1 MLPQSKCQTQKDRS
15 LISKTLC
22 GQYRRTTEW
31 VCMSVMENCSF
42 RKKAIGANWLVY
54 SFNGLVFGRLW
65 GSCCIYLSQH
75 WIPLI
80 FTSYFILG
88 LLIYLIFF
96 LAVLKR
102 IEAFQR
108 LPLKVPFRYNAI
120 FISPR
125 LTHLAFVQVGCWL
138 FWNSGLPAPTDGTV
152 STDEQ
157 TQKQHLVTFY
167 VCSAK
172 WTIYALIFWSKV
184 ILLES
189 GLRKGSITQ
198 KL

>member
-1 MLPQSKCQTQKDRS
+1 MGKL
-15 LISKTLC
+15 L
-22 GQYRRTTEW
+22 
-31 VCMSVMENCSF
+31 
-42 RKKAIGANWLVY
+42 
-54 SFNGLVFGRLW
+54 
-65 GSCCIYLSQH
+65 YLSEPTLDPPNIH
-75 WIPLI
+75 LLLHLRA
-80 FTSYFILG
+80 SY
-88 LLIYLIFF
+88 LLNFFF

-157 TQKQHLVTFY
+157 TQKQHLITFY

-172 WTIYALIFWSKV
+172 WTMYALIFWSKV

>member
-1 MLPQSKCQTQKDRS
+1 MLPRSKCQTWKDRS
-15 LISKTLC
+15 LISKTRW

-65 GSCCIYLSQH
+65 GSCRIYLSQH
-75 WIPLI
+75 WIPLM
-80 FTSYFILG
+80 FTSYFILVP
-88 LLIYLIFF
+88 LIYLIFLSSF
-96 LAVLKR
+96 KKDR
-102 IEAFQR
+102 SFSEITF
-108 LPLKVPFRYNAI
+108 KVPFRYNAI

-125 LTHLAFVQVGCWL
+125 LTHLAFVQVGCRL
-138 FWNSGLPAPTDGTV
+138 FWDSGLPVPTDDTV

-157 TQKQHLVTFY
+157 TQKQRLVTFY
-167 VCSAK
+167 ICSAK